1 MKQIFI
7 IYNATIG
14 DEQKK
19 LAAHLSS
26 ILKKSKYETKIVPIR
41 TDTDTDHLI
50 KSVTPETCQLILSV
64 NMAGYNL
71 LSTDSAPSLNHL
83 TINIVNYIDFPPE
96 IFDLIFDM
104 RINYT
109 MSFIFN
115 AKEAA
120 DYVKKKHPLLRHV
133 FSTSSIDDFLPVYLE
148 ELDWRY

>member
-1 MKQIFI
+1 MKKITI
-7 IYNATIG
+7 IYNATLG
-14 DEQKK
+14 DQQNT

-26 ILKKSKYETKIVPIR
+26 VLKKHSYETKIIPIQ

-50 KSVTPETCQLILSV
+50 KSTTPETCQLILSI

-83 TINIVNYIDFPPE
+83 KINIVNYIDYPPE
-96 IFDLIFDM
+96 IFDLIYDM

-109 MSFIFN
+109 MSFLFSS
-115 AKEAA
+115 KEAA
-120 DYVKKKHPLLRHV
+120 DYVTKKHPQLRNV
-133 FSTSSIDDFLPVYLE
+133 FFSSSIDDFLPVYLE